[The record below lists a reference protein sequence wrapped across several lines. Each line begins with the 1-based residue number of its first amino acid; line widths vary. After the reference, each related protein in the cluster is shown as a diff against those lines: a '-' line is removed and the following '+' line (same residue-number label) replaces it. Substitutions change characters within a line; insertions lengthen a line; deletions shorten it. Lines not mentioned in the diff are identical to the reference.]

1 MGGEGLR
8 QLAELS
14 AQRAHHLAA
23 QLVERKGYRLAFD
36 APFLWEFVVH
46 TPYPAEQTQAFMLE
60 RGVLPGLPLGRFFPE
75 LSDALLVS
83 TTELNQPRAIERY
96 LEVLA

>member
-1 MGGEGLR
+1 MK

-14 AQRAHHLAA
+14 AQRAHYLAG
-23 QLVERKGYRLAFD
+23 QLVERKGYRLVFEG
-36 APFLWEFVVH
+36 PFLWEFVLR
-46 TPYPAEQTQAFMLE
+46 TPYPAEQAQNFMLE
-60 RGVLPGLPLGRFFPE
+60 QGVLAGLPLGRFFPE

-83 TTELNQPRAIERY
+83 VTELNHPRAIERY

>member
-1 MGGEGLR
+1 
-8 QLAELS
+8 
-14 AQRAHHLAA
+14 
-23 QLVERKGYRLAFD
+23 
-36 APFLWEFVVH
+36 VVH

-83 TTELNQPRAIERY
+83 TTELNHPRAIERY